1 MSKTTLRWIRP
12 VLVLLLDLAA
22 ATLAFVGILGFFVPL
37 GGSGF
42 MTSEG
47 AGCFRYFTVDSNLL
61 LLLVSLFHAG
71 LMGWKIFRPDW
82 EVPEWVTIVH
92 FVGVVA
98 TTVTFLTVICFLGPT
113 QGWGM
118 MYLGT
123 SLYLHA
129 LAPIAGILAL
139 LLSPGNMRTRFAPLG
154 LSTVILYGIVY
165 LVMVVAL
172 GPLNG
177 GWEDFYGLNRGGY
190 WPIALLAMF
199 AATAAISYGLHYL
212 RKLVGKLISRD

>member
-1 MSKTTLRWIRP
+1 MSKTTLLWIRP
-12 VLVLLLDLAA
+12 ALVLLLDLAA
-22 ATLAFVGILGFFVPL
+22 AALAFVGILGFFVPL

-47 AGCFRYFTVDSNLL
+47 TGCFRYFTVDSNLL
-61 LLLVSLFHAG
+61 LFLVSLFHAG
-71 LMGWKIFRPDW
+71 LMGWKLFRPDW
-82 EVPEWVTIVH
+82 EVPEWGTIVH

-139 LLSPGNMRTRFAPLG
+139 LLSLGKMWTRFAPLG
-154 LSTVILYGIVY
+154 LVTVIVYGIVY
-165 LVMVVAL
+165 LVMVVVL

-177 GWEDFYGLNRGGY
+177 GWEDFYGFNHGGY
-190 WPIALLAMF
+190 WPLSFLAMLV
-199 AATAAISYGLHYL
+199 ASAAISYGLHYL
-212 RKLVGKLISRD
+212 GRFVDKLISRV

>member
-1 MSKTTLRWIRP
+1 MSKTILLWVRP
-12 VLVLLLDLAA
+12 ALVLLLDLAA
-22 ATLAFVGILGFFVPL
+22 SALALVGIPGFFVPL

-47 AGCFRYFTVDSNLL
+47 TGCFRYFTVDSNLL

-177 GWEDFYGLNRGGY
+177 GWEDFYGFNRGGY
-190 WPIALLAMF
+190 WPIALLAMLV
-199 AATAAISYGLHYL
+199 ATAAISYGLHYL